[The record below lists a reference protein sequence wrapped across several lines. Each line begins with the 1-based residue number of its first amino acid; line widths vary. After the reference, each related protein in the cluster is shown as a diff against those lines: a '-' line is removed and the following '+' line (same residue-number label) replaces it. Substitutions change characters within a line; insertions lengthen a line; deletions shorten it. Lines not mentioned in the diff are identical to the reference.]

1 MPETYDLIVLGGG
14 PAGYVAALR
23 AAQLGRKVACVE
35 QERVGGTCGNWGCIP
50 SKALLKSAEIFDLFG
65 RAEEFGL
72 RSSGHGFDF
81 PAVVARSRSVA
92 ERMARGVD
100 HLFEARGVKLFQGR
114 GILLPDRK
122 IQVIGENKE
131 ETLGAK
137 HILLATGCR
146 PKTLPFLPV
155 GGERVLTSRQA
166 LGSTMRPESIAII
179 GGGAIGV
186 EFAYFYS
193 VFGSRVTI
201 IELLPTLL
209 PECDGEVT
217 KGLTRDLAKRGIQIL
232 TSAKVESARIEKESV
247 TLEISGAARQRL
259 EASAV
264 LVAIGVVPNI
274 DSSLAPGVALERE
287 GGFVKVDARYQT
299 SYPGVFAAGDLIG
312 PPLLAHVAFRE
323 GLEAIEGIFV
333 PGKVPA
339 RVGVV
344 PSCVYC
350 QPQVAML
357 GLTEEEARVKK
368 LPFRVG
374 RYPYM
379 ANGKA
384 MASGDSTGFVKI
396 LFSEPHGE
404 ILGAHILGA
413 DASELIAELSVT
425 IACEGTSAELHD
437 AIHPHPT
444 LSEMI
449 GEAAL
454 VAEKRPLHI

>member
-1 MPETYDLIVLGGG
+1 MPDFYDLIVLGGG

-23 AAQLGRKVACVE
+23 AAQLGQRVACVE
-35 QERVGGTCGNWGCIP
+35 QEELGGTCGNWGCIP
-50 SKALLKSAEIFDLFG
+50 SKALLKSAEVFDLFR

-72 RSSGHGFDF
+72 RSSGHDFNF
-81 PAVVARSRSVA
+81 PAVIARSRSVA
-92 ERMARGVD
+92 DRMARGVD
-100 HLFEARGVKLFQGR
+100 HLFEARGVTLFRGR
-114 GILLPDRK
+114 GALLPNRK
-122 IQVIGENKE
+122 VRLVHGGEE
-131 ETLGAK
+131 EVLAAK
-137 HILLATGCR
+137 QILFATGCR

-155 GGERVLTSRQA
+155 QGERVLTSRQA
-166 LGSTMRPESIAII
+166 LASTERPESIAII

-193 VFGSRVTI
+193 VFGSRVTVV
-201 IELLPTLL
+201 ELLPGLL
-209 PECDGEVT
+209 PGCDGEVA
-217 KGLTRDLAKRGIQIL
+217 KALARDLAKRGIQIL
-232 TSAKVESARIEKESV
+232 TSAKVESARIGEKSV
-247 TLEISGAARQRL
+247 VLEIAGKIRQQL
-259 EASAV
+259 EVSSV
-264 LVAIGVVPNI
+264 LVAIGVEPNI
-274 DSSLAPGVALERE
+274 DSCLAPGVNLERE
-287 GGFVKVDARYQT
+287 GGFVKVDTRYET
-299 SYPGVFAAGDLIG
+299 SYPGVFAAGDIIG

-333 PGKVPA
+333 PGKVPS
-339 RVGVV
+339 RVGVF
-344 PSCVYC
+344 PSCVYS

-357 GLTEEEARVKK
+357 GLTEEQAREQK
-368 LPFRVG
+368 LAFRVG
-374 RYPYM
+374 RYPYT

-413 DASELIAELSVT
+413 DASELVAELSVT
-425 IACEGTSAELHD
+425 IACEGSSAELHE

-454 VAEKRPLHI
+454 VAENRPLHI

>member
-1 MPETYDLIVLGGG
+1 MPESYDLIVLGGG

-35 QERVGGTCGNWGCIP
+35 REKLGGTCGNWGCIP
-50 SKALLKSAEIFDLFG
+50 SKALLKSAEVFDLFR

-72 RSSGHGFDF
+72 RSSGHAFDF
-81 PAVVARSRSVA
+81 SAVIGRSRSIA
-92 ERMARGVD
+92 DRMAKGVD
-100 HLFEARGVKLFQGR
+100 HLFSSRGVKLFRGQGT
-114 GILLPDRK
+114 LFPDRK
-122 IQVIGENKE
+122 IRVVQDGSE
-131 ETLGAK
+131 EMLAAR

-155 GGERVLTSRQA
+155 QGERVLTSRQA
-166 LGSTMRPESIAII
+166 LALTELPESIAII

-193 VFGSRVTI
+193 VFGSRVI
-201 IELLPTLL
+201 LIELMPGLL
-209 PECDGEVT
+209 PGCDGEVS
-217 KGLTRDLAKRGIQIL
+217 KGLARDLSKRGIQIL
-232 TSAKVESARIEKESV
+232 TSAKVESAQVGEKSV
-247 TLEISGAARQRL
+247 VLEVAGRVRQRL
-259 EASAV
+259 EVSSV
-264 LVAIGVVPNI
+264 LVAIGVEPNI
-274 DSSLAPGVALERE
+274 DDSVAPGVELERA
-287 GGFVKVDARYQT
+287 GGFLKVDARYET

-323 GLEAIEGIFV
+323 GLEAVEGIFV
-333 PGKVPA
+333 PGKVPT
-339 RVGVV
+339 RVEFF

-357 GLTEEEARVKK
+357 GLTEEQAREQK
-368 LPFRVG
+368 LAFRIG
-374 RYPYM
+374 RYPYT

-384 MASGDSTGFVKI
+384 MASGDSAGFVKI
-396 LFSEPHGE
+396 LFAEPHGE

-413 DASELIAELSVT
+413 EASELIAELSVA
-425 IACEGTSAELHD
+425 IACEGTSAELHE

-454 VAEKRPLHI
+454 VAENRPLHI

>member
-1 MPETYDLIVLGGG
+1 MAPPYDLIVLGGG

-23 AAQLGRKVACVE
+23 AAQLGKRVACIE
-35 QERVGGTCGNWGCIP
+35 QERLGGTCGNWGCIP
-50 SKALLKSAEIFDLFG
+50 SKALLKSAEVFELFS
-65 RAEEFGL
+65 RAQEFGL
-72 RSSGHGFDF
+72 RSHDHDFDF
-81 PAVVARSRSVA
+81 PAIIERSRSVA
-92 ERMARGVD
+92 ARMAGGVK
-100 HLFEARGVKLFQGR
+100 HLFEARGVDELR
-114 GILLPDRK
+114 GKGLLLPDRK
-122 IQVIGENKE
+122 VRLIRDDGE
-131 ETLGAK
+131 ETLAAE

-146 PKTLPFLPV
+146 PRTLPFLPV
-155 GGERVLTSRQA
+155 QGERVMTSRQA
-166 LGSTMRPESIAII
+166 LASTVRPESVAII

-201 IELLPTLL
+201 VELLPSLL
-209 PECDGEVT
+209 PGSDAEVA
-217 KGLTRDLAKRGIQIL
+217 KGLTRSLSKRGIQIL
-232 TSAKVESARIEKESV
+232 TGAKVESARIGEKSV
-247 TLEISGAARQRL
+247 LLEIGGKAPQRL
-259 EASAV
+259 EVSSV
-264 LVAIGVVPNI
+264 LVAIGVEPNL
-274 DSSLAPGVALERE
+274 DSSLAPGVSLEKE
-287 GGFVKVDARYQT
+287 GGFVKVDSRYET
-299 SYPGVFAAGDLIG
+299 SLPGVFAAGDIIG

-323 GLEAIEGIFV
+323 GMEAVEGLFV

-339 RVGVV
+339 RVDRF
-344 PSCVYC
+344 PSCVYS

-357 GLTEEEARVKK
+357 GLTEEQARERK
-368 LPFRVG
+368 LAFRVG
-374 RYPYM
+374 RYPYT

-413 DASELIAELSVT
+413 EASELIAELSVT
-425 IACEGTSAELHD
+425 IASEGTSSELHD

>member
-1 MPETYDLIVLGGG
+1 MPEVYDLIVLGGG

-23 AAQLGRKVACVE
+23 AAQLGKKVACVE
-35 QERVGGTCGNWGCIP
+35 QERLGGTCGNWGCIP
-50 SKALLKSAEIFDLFG
+50 SKALLKSAEVFDLFG

-72 RSSGHGFDF
+72 RSSGHAFDF
-81 PAVVARSRSVA
+81 PAVIARSRSVA
-92 ERMARGVD
+92 DRMAKGVD
-100 HLFEARGVKLFQGR
+100 HLFEARGVKSFRCR
-114 GILLPDRK
+114 GLLHPDRT
-122 IQVIGENKE
+122 IRLLREDGE
-131 ETLGAK
+131 ETLAAE

-146 PKTLPFLPV
+146 PRTLPFLPLQ
-155 GGERVLTSRQA
+155 GERVMTSRQA
-166 LGSTMRPESIAII
+166 LASTQRPESIAII

-193 VFGSRVTI
+193 VFGSRVTV
-201 IELLPTLL
+201 IELLPELL
-209 PECDGEVT
+209 PGCDGEVT
-217 KGLTRDLAKRGIQIL
+217 KGLTRSLAKRGIQIL
-232 TSAKVESARIEKESV
+232 TNAKVESARVEETSV
-247 TLEISGAARQRL
+247 TLEVSGKSRQQL
-259 EASAV
+259 EVASV
-264 LVAIGVVPNI
+264 LVAVGVEANI
-274 DSSLAPGVALERE
+274 DSSLAPGVTLERQ
-287 GGFVKVDARYQT
+287 GGFLKVDSRYQT
-299 SYPGVFAAGDLIG
+299 SFPGVFAAGDLIG

-339 RVGVV
+339 RVGIF
-344 PSCVYC
+344 PSCVYS
-350 QPQVAML
+350 QPQVATL
-357 GLTEEEARVKK
+357 GLTEEQAREQN
-368 LPFRVG
+368 LAFRVG
-374 RYPYM
+374 RYPYA

-425 IACEGTSAELHD
+425 IASEGTSAELHE

>member
-1 MPETYDLIVLGGG
+1 MPEVYDLIVLGGG

-23 AAQLGRKVACVE
+23 AAQLGKKVACVE
-35 QERVGGTCGNWGCIP
+35 QEKLGGTCGNWGCIP
-50 SKALLKSAEIFDLFG
+50 SKALLKSAEVFELFG

-72 RSSGHGFDF
+72 RSSAHAFDF
-81 PAVVARSRSVA
+81 PAVIARSRSVA
-92 ERMARGVD
+92 DRMARGVD
-100 HLFEARGVKLFQGR
+100 HLFEARGVKFFRCRGLLQPGR
-114 GILLPDRK
+114 RIRLLRED
-122 IQVIGENKE
+122 GE
-131 ETLGAK
+131 ETLAAE

-146 PKTLPFLPV
+146 PRTLPFLPLQ
-155 GGERVLTSRQA
+155 GERVMTSRQA
-166 LGSTMRPESIAII
+166 LASTQRPESIAII

-193 VFGSRVTI
+193 VFGCQVTL
-201 IELLPTLL
+201 IELLPGLI
-209 PECDGEVT
+209 PGSDGEVA
-217 KGLTRDLAKRGIQIL
+217 KGLERSLAKRGIQIL
-232 TSAKVESARIEKESV
+232 TSAKVESARVEENSV
-247 TLEISGAARQRL
+247 TLDVSGKNRQRL
-259 EASAV
+259 EVASV
-264 LVAIGVVPNI
+264 LVAVGVEANI
-274 DSSLAPGVALERE
+274 DSSLAPGVALEQE
-287 GGFVKVDARYQT
+287 GGFLKVDSRYQT
-299 SYPGVFAAGDLIG
+299 SSPGVFAAGDLIG

-323 GLEAIEGIFV
+323 GLEAVEGIFV

-339 RVGVV
+339 RVGIF
-344 PSCVYC
+344 PSCVYS

-357 GLTEEEARVKK
+357 GLTEEQARERN
-368 LPFRVG
+368 LAFRVG
-374 RYPYM
+374 RYPYA

-384 MASGDSTGFVKI
+384 MASGDPTGFVKI
-396 LFSEPHGE
+396 LFAEPHGE

-425 IACEGTSAELHD
+425 SACEGSSAELHE

>member
-1 MPETYDLIVLGGG
+1 MPEVYDLIVLGGG

-23 AAQLGRKVACVE
+23 AAQLGKKVACVE
-35 QERVGGTCGNWGCIP
+35 QEKLGGTCGNWGCIP
-50 SKALLKSAEIFDLFG
+50 SKALLKSAEVFDLFG

-72 RSSGHGFDF
+72 RSSGHEFDF
-81 PAVVARSRSVA
+81 PAVIARSRSVA
-92 ERMARGVD
+92 DRMARGVD
-100 HLFEARGVKLFQGR
+100 HLFEARGVKLFRCR
-114 GILLPDRK
+114 GLLHPDRK
-122 IQVIGENKE
+122 IRLLREEGE
-131 ETLGAK
+131 ETLAAE

-146 PKTLPFLPV
+146 PRTLPFLPLQ
-155 GGERVLTSRQA
+155 GERVMSSRQA
-166 LGSTMRPESIAII
+166 LASTQRPESIAII

-193 VFGSRVTI
+193 VFGSRVTL
-201 IELLPTLL
+201 IELLPRLL
-209 PECDGEVT
+209 PESDGEVA
-217 KGLTRDLAKRGIQIL
+217 KGLERSLAKRGIQIL
-232 TSAKVESARIEKESV
+232 TSAKVESARVEKDSV
-247 TLEISGAARQRL
+247 TLEISGKNRQRL
-259 EASAV
+259 EVTSV
-264 LVAIGVVPNI
+264 LVAVGVEANLA
-274 DSSLAPGVALERE
+274 SSLAPGVALEQE
-287 GGFVKVDARYQT
+287 GGFLKVDSRYQT
-299 SYPGVFAAGDLIG
+299 SCPGVFAAGDLIG

-333 PGKVPA
+333 PGKIPA
-339 RVGVV
+339 RVGLF
-344 PSCVYC
+344 PSCVYA

-357 GLTEEEARVKK
+357 GLTEEQARERN

-374 RYPYM
+374 RYPYA

-396 LFSEPHGE
+396 LFGEPHGE

-425 IACEGTSAELHD
+425 SACEGTSAELHE